1 MDRETLGQRIRA
13 LRIRQGVSQAQLAF
27 PELSDSYISLIE
39 SDKRV
44 PAPSVVDLLAVKL
57 NCSATYLVSG
67 VSEDVVDELRVTLD
81 YAEIALRN
89 GAAGEARAR
98 YAEVLASADAVALPE
113 MLHQA
118 RWGYALAQEAAGE
131 LEDAIGGL
139 RELTEAASAEADL
152 DHWAKVHVALSRC
165 LRERGDISAA
175 VQVAEGALRHLIA
188 TGADATDAAIDL
200 GAALLAAFIGRG
212 DLVRARQLAAQ
223 LVERAERIGSDRA
236 RMAAYWE
243 AAYVAE
249 VRGEYEEGVA
259 LAERA
264 LALAGDDVVG
274 AAEEA
279 VGPAGAGAG
288 EPFDEGGADPRGLNR
303 LRVGYAGLL
312 LRARPDQSGRAR
324 ELLARVRGEADAS
337 AAGEID
343 VARCLTELA
352 RAENALGRP
361 AEAVRLAEEAMDL
374 LGGAPRRAT
383 AGALT
388 VLGEASVRL
397 GRRDRAVEALA
408 GAATHLEK
416 MESSREAAQAWFD
429 LAEVL
434 AETGGDEGPRLS
446 AYRRA
451 LTCA

>member
-44 PAPSVVDLLAVKL
+44 PAPSVVDLLAAKL

-89 GAAGEARAR
+89 GASAEARAR
-98 YAEVLASADAVALPE
+98 YAEVLANADAVALPD

-118 RWGYALAQEAAGE
+118 RWGYALALEASGE
-131 LEDAIGGL
+131 LEEAAAGL
-139 RELTEAASAEADL
+139 RDLAASASAEADL

-165 LRERGDISAA
+165 LRELGDLSDG
-175 VQVAEGALRHLIA
+175 VRVAEGALRHLVA
-188 TGADATDAAIDL
+188 TGADSTDAAVDL
-200 GAALLAAFIGRG
+200 GAALLAAYVERG
-212 DLVRARQLAAQ
+212 DLVRAGQLAEQ
-223 LVERAERIGSDRA
+223 LVERAERIGTARA

-249 VRGEYEEGVA
+249 VRGGYEDGAA

-264 LALAGDDVVG
+264 LALAG
-274 AAEEA
+274 EET
-279 VGPAGAGAG
+279 
-288 EPFDEGGADPRGLNR
+288 GGDPRGLAR
-303 LRVGYAGLL
+303 LRVCYAGLL
-312 LRARPDQSGRAR
+312 LRARPDEPARAR
-324 ELLARVRGEADAS
+324 DLLSRVRAEISTSAD
-337 AAGEID
+337 GEID

-352 RAENALGRP
+352 RAENLLGRP
-361 AEAVRLAEEAMDL
+361 AEAVRLAEEALAL
-374 LGGAPRRAT
+374 LGDAPRRAT

-388 VLGEASVRL
+388 VLG
-397 GRRDRAVEALA
+397 RRRRSSA
-408 GAATHLEK
+408 AATTP
-416 MESSREAAQAWFD
+416 SR
-429 LAEVL
+429 
-434 AETGGDEGPRLS
+434 R
-446 AYRRA
+446 
-451 LTCA
+451 

>member
-44 PAPSVVDLLAVKL
+44 PAPSVVELLAAKL

-89 GAAGEARAR
+89 GAAEEARAR
-98 YAEVLASADAVALPE
+98 YAEVLASADAIALPD

-118 RWGYALAQEAAGE
+118 RWGHALALEAAGE
-131 LEDAIGGL
+131 LEDAIAGL
-139 RELTEAASAEADL
+139 VALAEEVSAEDDL
-152 DHWAKVHVALSRC
+152 DHWARVHVALSRC
-165 LRERGDISAA
+165 LRERGDAGA
-175 VQVAEGALRHLIA
+175 GVQAAEGALRHLIA
-188 TGADATDAAIDL
+188 TGADATDAAVHL
-200 GAALLAAFIGRG
+200 GAALLAAFVERG
-212 DLVRARQLAAQ
+212 DLVRARQLAGQ
-223 LVERAERIGSDRA
+223 LVERAERIGSPRA
-236 RMAAYWE
+236 RMLAYGE

-249 VRGEYEEGVA
+249 IRGAYEEGVE

-264 LALAGDDVVG
+264 LMLAGD
-274 AAEEA
+274 
-279 VGPAGAGAG
+279 G
-288 EPFDEGGADPRGLNR
+288 EDPRDLDR
-303 LRVGYAGLL
+303 IRVGYAGLL
-312 LRARPDQSGRAR
+312 LRARPEQAARAR
-324 ELLARVRGEADAS
+324 DLLARVRGDGGVG

-343 VARCLTELA
+343 VAWCLTELA
-352 RAENALGRP
+352 RAETVLGRP
-361 AEAVRLAEEAMDL
+361 GEAVRLAEEALDL
-374 LGGAPRRAT
+374 LGDAPRRAA

-388 VLGEASVRL
+388 VLGEACLKL
-397 GRRDRAVEALA
+397 GRRERATEALTR
-408 GAATHLEK
+408 AATCLEQ
-416 MESSREAAQAWFD
+416 MEASREAAQAWFD

-434 AETGGDEGPRLS
+434 AETGPADEARMA

-451 LTCA
+451 LTCAGV

>member
-89 GAAGEARAR
+89 GAAAEARAR
-98 YAEVLASADAVALPE
+98 FAEVLANADAVALPE

-118 RWGYALAQEAAGE
+118 RWGHALALEAAGE
-131 LEDAIGGL
+131 LEQAIAGL
-139 RELTEAASAEADL
+139 RALTEEASAEADL
-152 DHWAKVHVALSRC
+152 DHWARVHVALSRC
-165 LRERGDISAA
+165 LRERGDISAG
-175 VQVAEGALRHLIA
+175 VQAAEEALRHLIA
-188 TGADATDAAIDL
+188 SGADSTDAAVHL
-200 GAALLAAFIGRG
+200 GAALLAAFIERG
-212 DLVRARQLAAQ
+212 DLVRARQLAGQ
-223 LVERAERIGSDRA
+223 LVERAERIGGARA
-236 RMAAYWE
+236 RTVAYSE
-243 AAYVAE
+243 AANVAQI
-249 VRGEYEEGVA
+249 RGEYEEGVA

-264 LALAGDDVVG
+264 LMLAGD
-274 AAEEA
+274 
-279 VGPAGAGAG
+279 
-288 EPFDEGGADPRGLNR
+288 GGDPRELDR
-303 LRVGYAGLL
+303 LRVVYAGLL
-312 LRARPDQSGRAR
+312 LRARPDQAVQAR
-324 ELLARVRGEADAS
+324 ELLARVSGEINAGS
-337 AAGEID
+337 AGEID
-343 VARCLTELA
+343 VARCRTELA
-352 RAENALGRP
+352 RAETALGRP
-361 AEAVRLAEEAMDL
+361 AEAVRLAEEALEL
-374 LGGAPRRAT
+374 LGDAPRRVR

-388 VLGEASVRL
+388 VLGEACVRL
-397 GRRDRAVEALA
+397 GDRDRAVEVLTR
-408 GAATHLEK
+408 AATCLED

-434 AETGGDEGPRLS
+434 AETGTQEPRMA

-451 LTCA
+451 LTCVGV

>member
-44 PAPSVVDLLAVKL
+44 PAPSVVELLAAKL

-81 YAEIALRN
+81 YAEIALSN
-89 GAAGEARAR
+89 GAAAEARAR
-98 YAEVLASADAVALPE
+98 FAEVLASADAVALPD

-118 RWGYALAQEAAGE
+118 RWGHALALEAAGE
-131 LEDAIGGL
+131 LEEAIAGL
-139 RELTEAASAEADL
+139 RELTEQASAETDL

-165 LRERGDISAA
+165 LRERGDISAGVHA
-175 VQVAEGALRHLIA
+175 AENALRHLIA
-188 TGADATDAAIDL
+188 AGADSTDAAVHL
-200 GAALLAAFIGRG
+200 GAALLAAFIERG

-223 LVERAERIGSDRA
+223 LVERAERIGSPRA
-236 RMAAYWE
+236 RMVAYWE

-249 VRGEYEEGVA
+249 IRGDYEDGVA

-264 LALAGDDVVG
+264 LMLAGD
-274 AAEEA
+274 
-279 VGPAGAGAG
+279 G
-288 EPFDEGGADPRGLNR
+288 EDPRDLGR
-303 LRVGYAGLL
+303 LRVRYAGLL
-312 LRARPDQSGRAR
+312 LRARPDQAARAR
-324 ELLARVRGEADAS
+324 ELLARVSAEINAS
-337 AAGEID
+337 ASGEID
-343 VARCLTELA
+343 VAWCLTELA
-352 RAENALGRP
+352 RAETVLGRP
-361 AEAVRLAEEAMDL
+361 AEGARLAEQALEL
-374 LGGAPRRAT
+374 LGDAPRRAT

-397 GRRDRAVEALA
+397 GHRDRAVDVLTR
-408 GAATHLEK
+408 AATCLEE

-434 AETGGDEGPRLS
+434 AETGTAEEPRMA

-451 LTCA
+451 LTCVGV